1 MNKHLELAAMA
12 LAALASTALA
22 VAPVHAQDS
31 NNHVSASVGVTGQG
45 EMTWRASLAHDW
57 DRSWWQSERGYL
69 TGYWDTAY
77 TYWEGSDASGAHSL
91 SFSPVLVYQFNGDRV
106 RPFVEF
112 GIGVS
117 LFSSTDVGERDMGS
131 AFHFEDR
138 LGAGVVLPSG
148 SRLGVRAMHYSNAGL
163 KNPNDGIES
172 YALFYSRPL

>member
-31 NNHVSASVGVTGQG
+31 DNHVSASVGVTGQG

-117 LFSSTDVGERDMGS
+117 LFSSTDVGERDRACVPCIIPTPAS
-131 AFHFEDR
+131 RTRTTVSKATPCFTAAHCR
-138 LGAGVVLPSG
+138 LGI
-148 SRLGVRAMHYSNAGL
+148 Y
-163 KNPNDGIES
+163 
-172 YALFYSRPL
+172 RPYR